1 MPVSIL
7 KKLVIVAVTIL
18 FTHNVQASIIS
29 YNFNGEWNFPAGE
42 FYYGYFSYDTS
53 GDPFSQTG
61 AFSIYADD
69 SWYARSIDI
78 LDLSANLDVAG
89 NDLVISGF
97 APSAPDSQLFEY
109 NLTLSFVAP
118 VLLTT
123 ELSLGDLISGVGS
136 VDEDGEPCCS
146 AGAITSIQRISAGA
160 KRISEPNILAI
171 FGFGLLSI
179 IISMGCNRCN
189 KKVTF
194 PNKYNQV
201 A

>member
-1 MPVSIL
+1 MPASIF
-7 KKLVIVAVTIL
+7 KKLVIAAVTIL
-18 FTHNVQASIIS
+18 FTHSVPASIIS
-29 YNFNGEWNFPAGE
+29 YDFSGEWNYTSGKY
-42 FYYGYFSYDTS
+42 YYGYFSYDTS

-61 AFSIYADD
+61 AFSIYADN

-78 LDLSANLDVAG
+78 LDLAANIDVAG

-118 VLLTT
+118 VLLTA
-123 ELSLGDLISGVGS
+123 ELSLGDLISGFGL

-171 FGFGLLSI
+171 FGLGLLGI
-179 IISMGCNRCN
+179 IISMVHTRRRPRY
-189 KKVTF
+189 F
-194 PNKYNQV
+194 RRLYPF
-201 A
+201 AAF